1 MKKTEIII
9 CDDDTGILNML
20 DMVVQSLGVKVVTE
34 QDSSKLYHRLQQ
46 GNPQLL
52 IIDLWMPSMPGELL
66 IKKIKADK
74 TYKDLYI
81 LCISAS
87 QNGREIAMDAG
98 ADEFLAKPFDLTD
111 IIAVVNKIGSL
122 N

>member
-1 MKKTEIII
+1 
-9 CDDDTGILNML
+9 
-20 DMVVQSLGVKVVTE
+20 MVVQSLGVKVVTE

>member
-1 MKKTEIII
+1 MKDTEVII

-20 DMVVQSLGVKVVTE
+20 DMVVQSLGVNVLTE
-34 QDSSKLYHRLQQ
+34 HNSSLLYDRLEK
-46 GNPQLL
+46 GNPKLL
-52 IIDLWMPSMPGELL
+52 IIDLWMPSMPGEVL

-74 TYKDLYI
+74 KYRDLYI

-87 QNGREIAMDAG
+87 QNGREIAMEAG
-98 ADEFLAKPFDLTD
+98 ADEFLAKPFDLAD
-111 IIAVVNKIGSL
+111 IIAVVNKIANL